1 MSVSNL
7 QDKNYGHSLG
17 LVYVGDAPVQSGALN
32 FTLAQMG
39 AITTVGALF
48 RVSIAIVG
56 LTVNSIVSS
65 NVINGTEATVLNAWI
80 VKSTPTA
87 DILNVFFAADPSGDN
102 TFKISVIFN
111 N

>member
-17 LVYVGDAPVQSGALN
+17 LVYAGDEPVLSEALN

-39 AITTVGALF
+39 AVTAVGALF
-48 RVSIAIVG
+48 RVTINIPSI
-56 LTVNSIVSS
+56 TNNSVVSCL
-65 NVINGTEATVLNAWI
+65 VINGAEATVLDAWI
-80 VKSTPTA
+80 AKCVPNNGS
-87 DILNVFFAADPSGDN
+87 LNVFFSGNPTGDA

>member
-17 LVYVGDAPVQSGALN
+17 LVYVGDAPVLSEAFS

-39 AITTVGALF
+39 AVTAVGALF
-48 RVSIAIVG
+48 RVTIPIPSITA
-56 LTVNSIVSS
+56 NSVVSCD
-65 NVINGTEATVLNAWI
+65 VINGAEATVLASWI
-80 VKSTPTA
+80 TKSVPSA
-87 DILNVFFAADPSGDN
+87 GNLNVFFAADPTGDA